1 MQNNRKRNVI
11 KERIRQEKERRER
24 LLAEEEEQ
32 YEDVNKD
39 PISEQIQQE
48 HLEQPRNQREESV
61 NVNLPKNE
69 SSNSNPALDWITTI
83 QNQAGTSE
91 NDLKIKEAEEE
102 EAIECEEVEAR
113 RKAEEEAR
121 KRAEAEARRKAEE
134 EARNQAEAEA
144 RRKAEEEV
152 RNQAEAEARR
162 KAEEEARNQAEAE
175 ARKKAEEEAR
185 KRAEAEARRKAEEEA
200 RKRAEAEARRKAEEE
215 ARKREE
221 AEARRKAEEEARKR
235 EEAEAR
241 RKAEEEARKRAE
253 AEARRK
259 AEEEARKQEEVEAHR
274 KAEEEARNQAEAEAR
289 RKAEEK
295 ARKREEAEARRK
307 AEEEARER
315 EEVEAR
321 RKAEEEARKR
331 VEAQRKEEEKK
342 LEEVRKRRL
351 EEEKKIKDAQK
362 RQKIVVAKSEP
373 ESDEINLNNERNQ
386 PNETKFEQEE
396 KVAIDKKGILNN
408 MKKYKYAIIGVAS
421 IVLLVVAG
429 FAFSNMKNSQAASAN
444 NVNSL
449 EVNANLINGL
459 RLSAVQK
466 YQDAALEFDKV
477 DYKKLG
483 KEDKKAVLFTYLLSG
498 KAQKAIDLEQDFA
511 ESVVSYYIAVDNL
524 KKVKELKTKNPLINF
539 EIAALDNKHE
549 EVIKLRD
556 QVPLDGRREGII
568 VNSYLKL
575 NKSEEAKKFAQ
586 KVGNKDLLEKI
597 NNSTPNSSATSVA
610 TISAG

>member
-1 MQNNRKRNVI
+1 MHNNRKRNVI

-24 LLAEEEEQ
+24 LLAEEEKQ
-32 YEDVNKD
+32 YEDVYKD
-39 PISEQIQQE
+39 TISEQIPQE
-48 HLEQPRNQREESV
+48 HSEQPRNQREESV
-61 NVNLPKNE
+61 NVNSPKNE

-83 QNQAGTSE
+83 QKQAGTSE
-91 NDLKIKEAEEE
+91 NDLKI
-102 EAIECEEVEAR
+102 
-113 RKAEEEAR
+113 
-121 KRAEAEARRKAEE
+121 
-134 EARNQAEAEA
+134 
-144 RRKAEEEV
+144 
-152 RNQAEAEARR
+152 
-162 KAEEEARNQAEAE
+162 
-175 ARKKAEEEAR
+175 
-185 KRAEAEARRKAEEEA
+185 
-200 RKRAEAEARRKAEEE
+200 
-215 ARKREE
+215 
-221 AEARRKAEEEARKR
+221 
-235 EEAEAR
+235 
-241 RKAEEEARKRAE
+241 
-253 AEARRK
+253 
-259 AEEEARKQEEVEAHR
+259 
-274 KAEEEARNQAEAEAR
+274 
-289 RKAEEK
+289 
-295 ARKREEAEARRK
+295 
-307 AEEEARER
+307 EEARER

-331 VEAQRKEEEKK
+331 AEAEAHRRAEEEARKEVEARRKEEERK

-351 EEEKKIKDAQK
+351 EEEKKIKEAQQ

-373 ESDEINLNNERNQ
+373 ESDEINLNRERDL
-386 PNETKFEQEE
+386 PNETKFEQKE
-396 KVAIDKKGILNN
+396 KVVIDKKGILNN

-429 FAFSNMKNSQAASAN
+429 FAFSNLKNSQAASAN
-444 NVNSL
+444 NVTSL

-524 KKVKELKTKNPLINF
+524 KKVKELKTKNSLINF

-549 EVIKLRD
+549 EVIKLID

-597 NNSTPNSSATSVA
+597 SNSTPNSSATSVA

>member
-1 MQNNRKRNVI
+1 MHNNRKRNVI

-24 LLAEEEEQ
+24 LLAEEEEL
-32 YEDVNKD
+32 YEDVNKN

-48 HLEQPRNQREESV
+48 HSEQPRNQSEESV

-102 EAIECEEVEAR
+102 AIEREEVEAR

-144 RRKAEEEV
+144 RRKAEEARKRE
-152 RNQAEAEARR
+152 EAEARR

-175 ARKKAEEEAR
+175 AR
-185 KRAEAEARRKAEEEA
+185 RKAEEEA
-200 RKRAEAEARRKAEEE
+200 RK
-215 ARKREE
+215 
-221 AEARRKAEEEARKR
+221 
-235 EEAEAR
+235 
-241 RKAEEEARKRAE
+241 
-253 AEARRK
+253 
-259 AEEEARKQEEVEAHR
+259 
-274 KAEEEARNQAEAEAR
+274 
-289 RKAEEK
+289 
-295 ARKREEAEARRK
+295 
-307 AEEEARER
+307 
-315 EEVEAR
+315 EVEAR
-321 RKAEEEARKR
+321 RKDEER
-331 VEAQRKEEEKK
+331 K

-351 EEEKKIKDAQK
+351 EEEKKIKEAEQ

-373 ESDEINLNNERNQ
+373 ESDEINLNKERDL
-386 PNETKFEQEE
+386 PNETKFEQKE
-396 KVAIDKKGILNN
+396 KVVIDKKGILNN

-429 FAFSNMKNSQAASAN
+429 FAFSNLKNSQAASAN

-524 KKVKELKTKNPLINF
+524 KKVKELKTKNSLINF

-597 NNSTPNSSATSVA
+597 NNSVPNSSATSVA

>member
-32 YEDVNKD
+32 YEDIHENQV
-39 PISEQIQQE
+39 SEKFQQE
-48 HLEQPRNQREESV
+48 HLEQQLKQSENREE
-61 NVNLPKNE
+61 NVVLNTPKNE
-69 SSNSNPALDWITTI
+69 ASNSNPALDWITTI
-83 QNQAGTSE
+83 QKQSSTSE
-91 NDLKIKEAEEE
+91 SNFNKEQP
-102 EAIECEEVEAR
+102 EVEEG

-121 KRAEAEARRKAEE
+121 KRKEAEARRKAEE
-134 EARNQAEAEA
+134 EARERE
-144 RRKAEEEV
+144 
-152 RNQAEAEARR
+152 
-162 KAEEEARNQAEAE
+162 
-175 ARKKAEEEAR
+175 
-185 KRAEAEARRKAEEEA
+185 EAEARRKAEEEA
-200 RKRAEAEARRKAEEE
+200 RKRKEAEARRMAEEEAREREEAEARRRAEEE

-221 AEARRKAEEEARKR
+221 AEARRKAEEEARKS

-241 RKAEEEARKRAE
+241 RKAEEEARKQ
-253 AEARRK
+253 AEAR
-259 AEEEARKQEEVEAHR
+259 
-274 KAEEEARNQAEAEAR
+274 
-289 RKAEEK
+289 
-295 ARKREEAEARRK
+295 
-307 AEEEARER
+307 
-315 EEVEAR
+315 
-321 RKAEEEARKR
+321 
-331 VEAQRKEEEKK
+331 RKEEEKK

-351 EEEKKIKDAQK
+351 EEEKRIEEQK
-362 RQKIVVAKSEP
+362 RQKIVVVKREP
-373 ESDEINLNNERNQ
+373 ESDEINLNKKRNL
-386 PNETKFEQEE
+386 PNETRFKQEE
-396 KVAIDKKGILNN
+396 KEVIDKKGILNN
-408 MKKYKYAIIGVAS
+408 MKKYKYAIIGIAS
-421 IVLLVVAG
+421 IVLLILAG
-429 FAFSNMKNSQAASAN
+429 FAFSNLKNSQAASAN

-597 NNSTPNSSATSVA
+597 NNSAPNSSATSVA

>member
-32 YEDVNKD
+32 YEDIHENQV
-39 PISEQIQQE
+39 SEKFQQE
-48 HLEQPRNQREESV
+48 HLEQQLKQSENREESV
-61 NVNLPKNE
+61 VLNTPKNE
-69 SSNSNPALDWITTI
+69 ASNSNPALDWITTI
-83 QNQAGTSE
+83 QKQSSTSE
-91 NDLKIKEAEEE
+91 SNFNKEQP
-102 EAIECEEVEAR
+102 EVEEG

-121 KRAEAEARRKAEE
+121 KRKEAEARRKAEE
-134 EARNQAEAEA
+134 EARE
-144 RRKAEEEV
+144 
-152 RNQAEAEARR
+152 
-162 KAEEEARNQAEAE
+162 
-175 ARKKAEEEAR
+175 
-185 KRAEAEARRKAEEEA
+185 
-200 RKRAEAEARRKAEEE
+200 
-215 ARKREE
+215 REE

-241 RKAEEEARKRAE
+241 RKAEEEARKSEE

-259 AEEEARKQEEVEAHR
+259 AEEEARKQ
-274 KAEEEARNQAEAEAR
+274 AEAR
-289 RKAEEK
+289 
-295 ARKREEAEARRK
+295 
-307 AEEEARER
+307 
-315 EEVEAR
+315 
-321 RKAEEEARKR
+321 
-331 VEAQRKEEEKK
+331 RKEEEKK

-351 EEEKKIKDAQK
+351 EEEKRIEEQK
-362 RQKIVVAKSEP
+362 RQKIVVVKREP
-373 ESDEINLNNERNQ
+373 ESDEINLNKKRNL
-386 PNETKFEQEE
+386 PNETRFKQEE
-396 KVAIDKKGILNN
+396 KEVIDKKGILNN
-408 MKKYKYAIIGVAS
+408 MKKYKYAIIGIAS
-421 IVLLVVAG
+421 IVLLILAG
-429 FAFSNMKNSQAASAN
+429 FAFSNLKNSQAASAN

-524 KKVKELKTKNPLINF
+524 KKVKELKTKNPLIHF
-539 EIAALDNKHE
+539 EIAALDDRHE
-549 EVIKLRD
+549 EVIKLKD
-556 QVPLDGRREGII
+556 HVPLDGRREGII

-586 KVGNKDLLEKI
+586 KVGNKDLLEK
-597 NNSTPNSSATSVA
+597 N
-610 TISAG
+610 

>member
-32 YEDVNKD
+32 YEDVYKD
-39 PISEQIQQE
+39 PINEQIQQE
-48 HLEQPRNQREESV
+48 HSEQPRNQREESV

-69 SSNSNPALDWITTI
+69 PSNSNPALAWITTI
-83 QNQAGTSE
+83 QKQAGTSE
-91 NDLKIKEAEEE
+91 NDLKIEEAREREEEARRKAEEE
-102 EAIECEEVEAR
+102 ARKQAGAEARRKAEEEARKREEVEAR

-121 KRAEAEARRKAEE
+121 KRAEAETRR
-134 EARNQAEAEA
+134 R
-144 RRKAEEEV
+144 
-152 RNQAEAEARR
+152 
-162 KAEEEARNQAEAE
+162 
-175 ARKKAEEEAR
+175 AEEEAR
-185 KRAEAEARRKAEEEA
+185 KEAEAR
-200 RKRAEAEARRKAEEE
+200 
-215 ARKREE
+215 
-221 AEARRKAEEEARKR
+221 
-235 EEAEAR
+235 
-241 RKAEEEARKRAE
+241 
-253 AEARRK
+253 
-259 AEEEARKQEEVEAHR
+259 
-274 KAEEEARNQAEAEAR
+274 
-289 RKAEEK
+289 
-295 ARKREEAEARRK
+295 
-307 AEEEARER
+307 
-315 EEVEAR
+315 
-321 RKAEEEARKR
+321 
-331 VEAQRKEEEKK
+331 RKEEEKK

-351 EEEKKIKDAQK
+351 EEEKKIKEAQK
-362 RQKIVVAKSEP
+362 RQKIAVVKREP
-373 ESDEINLNNERNQ
+373 YSDEINLNNERNL
-386 PNETKFEQEE
+386 PNEPKFEQEE

-408 MKKYKYAIIGVAS
+408 MKKLKYAIIGIAS

-549 EVIKLRD
+549 EVINLRD

-610 TISAG
+610 TISAD

>member
-1 MQNNRKRNVI
+1 MHNNRKRNVI

-24 LLAEEEEQ
+24 LIAEEEEQ
-32 YEDVNKD
+32 YDDIHENQVSEKFQQDY
-39 PISEQIQQE
+39 SEQTLKQSENKGGI
-48 HLEQPRNQREESV
+48 EE
-61 NVNLPKNE
+61 NE
-69 SSNSNPALDWITTI
+69 ASNSNPVLDWITTI
-83 QNQAGTSE
+83 QKQASTSE
-91 NDLKIKEAEEE
+91 NDLKIE
-102 EAIECEEVEAR
+102 EAREGEEVEVR
-113 RKAEEEAR
+113 RKAEEESR
-121 KRAEAEARRKAEE
+121 K
-134 EARNQAEAEA
+134 
-144 RRKAEEEV
+144 
-152 RNQAEAEARR
+152 QAEAEARR
-162 KAEEEARNQAEAE
+162 KAEEEARKQ
-175 ARKKAEEEAR
+175 
-185 KRAEAEARRKAEEEA
+185 
-200 RKRAEAEARRKAEEE
+200 AEAEARRKAEEE

-221 AEARRKAEEEARKR
+221 AKALRRAEEES
-235 EEAEAR
+235 
-241 RKAEEEARKRAE
+241 RKRAE

-259 AEEEARKQEEVEAHR
+259 AEEESRKQ
-274 KAEEEARNQAEAEAR
+274 
-289 RKAEEK
+289 
-295 ARKREEAEARRK
+295 
-307 AEEEARER
+307 
-315 EEVEAR
+315 VEAR
-321 RKAEEEARKR
+321 
-331 VEAQRKEEEKK
+331 RKEEEKK
-342 LEEVRKRRL
+342 LEEVRTRRL
-351 EEEKKIKDAQK
+351 EEEKKIKEAQK
-362 RQKIVVAKSEP
+362 RQKIVVAKRES
-373 ESDEINLNNERNQ
+373 ESDERNLS
-386 PNETKFEQEE
+386 NETKFEQEE

-449 EVNANLINGL
+449 EINANLISGL

-524 KKVKELKTKNPLINF
+524 KKVKELKTKNPLVNF

>member
-1 MQNNRKRNVI
+1 
-11 KERIRQEKERRER
+11 
-24 LLAEEEEQ
+24 
-32 YEDVNKD
+32 
-39 PISEQIQQE
+39 
-48 HLEQPRNQREESV
+48 
-61 NVNLPKNE
+61 
-69 SSNSNPALDWITTI
+69 
-83 QNQAGTSE
+83 
-91 NDLKIKEAEEE
+91 
-102 EAIECEEVEAR
+102 
-113 RKAEEEAR
+113 
-121 KRAEAEARRKAEE
+121 
-134 EARNQAEAEA
+134 
-144 RRKAEEEV
+144 
-152 RNQAEAEARR
+152 
-162 KAEEEARNQAEAE
+162 
-175 ARKKAEEEAR
+175 
-185 KRAEAEARRKAEEEA
+185 
-200 RKRAEAEARRKAEEE
+200 
-215 ARKREE
+215 
-221 AEARRKAEEEARKR
+221 
-235 EEAEAR
+235 AEAR

-259 AEEEARKQEEVEAHR
+259 AEEEARKQA
-274 KAEEEARNQAEAEAR
+274 
-289 RKAEEK
+289 
-295 ARKREEAEARRK
+295 EAEARRK
-307 AEEEARER
+307 AEEEARKRAEA
-315 EEVEAR
+315 EAR

-597 NNSTPNSSATSVA
+597 DNSTPNSSATSVA

>member
-48 HLEQPRNQREESV
+48 HSEQPWNQREESV

-83 QNQAGTSE
+83 QNQAGTSA
-91 NDLKIKEAEEE
+91 NDLKINEAE
-102 EAIECEEVEAR
+102 EAIEREEVEAS
-113 RKAEEEAR
+113 RKEEEEER
-121 KRAEAEARRKAEE
+121 K
-134 EARNQAEAEA
+134 Q
-144 RRKAEEEV
+144 
-152 RNQAEAEARR
+152 
-162 KAEEEARNQAEAE
+162 
-175 ARKKAEEEAR
+175 
-185 KRAEAEARRKAEEEA
+185 AEAEARRKAEEEA

-221 AEARRKAEEEARKR
+221 AEV
-235 EEAEAR
+235 R

-259 AEEEARKQEEVEAHR
+259 AEEEARK
-274 KAEEEARNQAEAEAR
+274 
-289 RKAEEK
+289 
-295 ARKREEAEARRK
+295 REEAE
-307 AEEEARER
+307 
-315 EEVEAR
+315 VR

-331 VEAQRKEEEKK
+331 AEEEAHRRAEEERKEIEARRKEEERK

-351 EEEKKIKDAQK
+351 EEEKKIKEAQQ

-373 ESDEINLNNERNQ
+373 ESDEINLNKERDL
-386 PNETKFEQEE
+386 PIETKFEQEK
-396 KVAIDKKGILNN
+396 KVVIDKKGILNN

-429 FAFSNMKNSQAASAN
+429 FAFSNLKNSQAASAN

-549 EVIKLRD
+549 EVIKLRE

>member
-48 HLEQPRNQREESV
+48 HSEQPWNQREESV

-83 QNQAGTSE
+83 QNQAGTSA
-91 NDLKIKEAEEE
+91 NDLKINEAE
-102 EAIECEEVEAR
+102 EAIEREEVEAS
-113 RKAEEEAR
+113 RKAEEER
-121 KRAEAEARRKAEE
+121 K
-134 EARNQAEAEA
+134 Q
-144 RRKAEEEV
+144 
-152 RNQAEAEARR
+152 
-162 KAEEEARNQAEAE
+162 
-175 ARKKAEEEAR
+175 
-185 KRAEAEARRKAEEEA
+185 AEAEARRKAEEEA

-215 ARKREE
+215 ARKRAEEE
-221 AEARRKAEEEARKR
+221 AHRRAEEERKEIEARRKEEER
-235 EEAEAR
+235 
-241 RKAEEEARKRAE
+241 
-253 AEARRK
+253 
-259 AEEEARKQEEVEAHR
+259 
-274 KAEEEARNQAEAEAR
+274 
-289 RKAEEK
+289 
-295 ARKREEAEARRK
+295 
-307 AEEEARER
+307 
-315 EEVEAR
+315 
-321 RKAEEEARKR
+321 
-331 VEAQRKEEEKK
+331 K

-351 EEEKKIKDAQK
+351 EEEKKIKEAQQ

-373 ESDEINLNNERNQ
+373 ESDEINLNKERDL
-386 PNETKFEQEE
+386 PIETKFEQEK
-396 KVAIDKKGILNN
+396 KVVIDKKGILNN

-429 FAFSNMKNSQAASAN
+429 FAFSNLKNSQAASAN

-549 EVIKLRD
+549 EVIKLRE

>member
-32 YEDVNKD
+32 YGDTHEHQV
-39 PISEQIQQE
+39 SEKFQQE
-48 HLEQPRNQREESV
+48 HSDQPLKQSENREESV
-61 NVNLPKNE
+61 VLNTPKNE
-69 SSNSNPALDWITTI
+69 ASNSNPALDWITTI
-83 QNQAGTSE
+83 QKQSSTSE
-91 NDLKIKEAEEE
+91 SDFN
-102 EAIECEEVEAR
+102 IELPE
-113 RKAEEEAR
+113 AEEEAR
-121 KRAEAEARRKAEE
+121 E
-134 EARNQAEAEA
+134 
-144 RRKAEEEV
+144 
-152 RNQAEAEARR
+152 
-162 KAEEEARNQAEAE
+162 
-175 ARKKAEEEAR
+175 
-185 KRAEAEARRKAEEEA
+185 
-200 RKRAEAEARRKAEEE
+200 
-215 ARKREE
+215 REE
-221 AEARRKAEEEARKR
+221 AEARRKAEEET
-235 EEAEAR
+235 
-241 RKAEEEARKRAE
+241 
-253 AEARRK
+253 
-259 AEEEARKQEEVEAHR
+259 
-274 KAEEEARNQAEAEAR
+274 
-289 RKAEEK
+289 
-295 ARKREEAEARRK
+295 RKREEAEARRK

-315 EEVEAR
+315 KEEEAR
-321 RKAEEEARKR
+321 RKAEEEAREQAKAR
-331 VEAQRKEEEKK
+331 RKEEEKK

-351 EEEKKIKDAQK
+351 EEEKKIEEAQK
-362 RQKIVVAKSEP
+362 RQKIVVAKREP
-373 ESDEINLNNERNQ
+373 ESDEINLNKERNLA
-386 PNETKFEQEE
+386 NVTKFEQDE
-396 KVAIDKKGILNN
+396 KVVIDKKGILNN

-539 EIAALDNKHE
+539 EIATLDNKHE

-597 NNSTPNSSATSVA
+597 NNSTPNSSAISVA
-610 TISAG
+610 TISAGW

>member
-32 YEDVNKD
+32 YEDIYKD
-39 PISEQIQQE
+39 PISEQIQKE
-48 HLEQPRNQREESV
+48 HLEQPQNQREESV

-69 SSNSNPALDWITTI
+69 FSNSNPALDWITTI
-83 QNQAGTSE
+83 QKQAGTSE
-91 NDLKIKEAEEE
+91 NDLKIEETEEEAREREEAEARRKEEE
-102 EAIECEEVEAR
+102 EARKQAEAEARRKVEAEAREREEAEARRKEEEEARKQAEAEARRKVEAEARKLEEVEARRKEEEEARKQAEVEAR
-113 RKAEEEAR
+113 RKAE
-121 KRAEAEARRKAEE
+121 
-134 EARNQAEAEA
+134 
-144 RRKAEEEV
+144 
-152 RNQAEAEARR
+152 
-162 KAEEEARNQAEAE
+162 
-175 ARKKAEEEAR
+175 
-185 KRAEAEARRKAEEEA
+185 
-200 RKRAEAEARRKAEEE
+200 
-215 ARKREE
+215 
-221 AEARRKAEEEARKR
+221 
-235 EEAEAR
+235 
-241 RKAEEEARKRAE
+241 
-253 AEARRK
+253 
-259 AEEEARKQEEVEAHR
+259 
-274 KAEEEARNQAEAEAR
+274 
-289 RKAEEK
+289 
-295 ARKREEAEARRK
+295 
-307 AEEEARER
+307 
-315 EEVEAR
+315 
-321 RKAEEEARKR
+321 
-331 VEAQRKEEEKK
+331 EEEKK

-373 ESDEINLNNERNQ
+373 ESDEINLNNERTQ

-444 NVNSL
+444 NVKSL

-575 NKSEEAKKFAQ
+575 NKSEEAKKFAK

>member
-32 YEDVNKD
+32 YGDTHEHQV
-39 PISEQIQQE
+39 SEKFQQE
-48 HLEQPRNQREESV
+48 HSDQPLKQSENREESV
-61 NVNLPKNE
+61 VLNTPKNE
-69 SSNSNPALDWITTI
+69 ASNSNPALDWITTI
-83 QNQAGTSE
+83 QKQSSTSE
-91 NDLKIKEAEEE
+91 SDFN
-102 EAIECEEVEAR
+102 IELPE
-113 RKAEEEAR
+113 AEEEAR
-121 KRAEAEARRKAEE
+121 EREEAEARRKAEE
-134 EARNQAEAEA
+134 EARERKETEA
-144 RRKAEEEV
+144 RRKAEEET
-152 RNQAEAEARR
+152 
-162 KAEEEARNQAEAE
+162 
-175 ARKKAEEEAR
+175 
-185 KRAEAEARRKAEEEA
+185 
-200 RKRAEAEARRKAEEE
+200 
-215 ARKREE
+215 RKREE
-221 AEARRKAEEEARKR
+221 AEARRKAEEET
-235 EEAEAR
+235 
-241 RKAEEEARKRAE
+241 
-253 AEARRK
+253 
-259 AEEEARKQEEVEAHR
+259 
-274 KAEEEARNQAEAEAR
+274 
-289 RKAEEK
+289 
-295 ARKREEAEARRK
+295 RKREEAEARRK

-315 EEVEAR
+315 KEEEAR
-321 RKAEEEARKR
+321 RKAEEEAREQAKAR
-331 VEAQRKEEEKK
+331 RKEEEKK

-351 EEEKKIKDAQK
+351 EEEKKIEEAQK
-362 RQKIVVAKSEP
+362 RQKIVVAKREP
-373 ESDEINLNNERNQ
+373 ESDEINLNKERNLA
-386 PNETKFEQEE
+386 NVTKFEQDE
-396 KVAIDKKGILNN
+396 KVVIDKKGILNN

-610 TISAG
+610 TISAGW

>member
-32 YEDVNKD
+32 YEDIYKD
-39 PISEQIQQE
+39 PISEQIQKE
-48 HLEQPRNQREESV
+48 HLEQPQNQRKESV

-83 QNQAGTSE
+83 QKRAGTSE
-91 NDLKIKEAEEE
+91 NDLKIEET
-102 EAIECEEVEAR
+102 
-113 RKAEEEAR
+113 EEEAR
-121 KRAEAEARRKAEE
+121 E
-134 EARNQAEAEA
+134 
-144 RRKAEEEV
+144 
-152 RNQAEAEARR
+152 
-162 KAEEEARNQAEAE
+162 
-175 ARKKAEEEAR
+175 
-185 KRAEAEARRKAEEEA
+185 
-200 RKRAEAEARRKAEEE
+200 
-215 ARKREE
+215 RE
-221 AEARRKAEEEARKR
+221 K
-235 EEAEAR
+235 
-241 RKAEEEARKRAE
+241 

-259 AEEEARKQEEVEAHR
+259 AEEEARKQA
-274 KAEEEARNQAEAEAR
+274 
-289 RKAEEK
+289 
-295 ARKREEAEARRK
+295 
-307 AEEEARER
+307 
-315 EEVEAR
+315 
-321 RKAEEEARKR
+321 
-331 VEAQRKEEEKK
+331 EAQRKEEEKK

-429 FAFSNMKNSQAASAN
+429 FSFSNMKNSQAASAN

-597 NNSTPNSSATSVA
+597 NNSIPNSSATSVA

>member
-83 QNQAGTSE
+83 QNQAGTSK
-91 NDLKIKEAEEE
+91 NDLKIKEAEE
-102 EAIECEEVEAR
+102 AIEREEVEVS
-113 RKAEEEAR
+113 RKAEEEER
-121 KRAEAEARRKAEE
+121 K
-134 EARNQAEAEA
+134 
-144 RRKAEEEV
+144 
-152 RNQAEAEARR
+152 QAEAEARR
-162 KAEEEARNQAEAE
+162 KAEEEAKE
-175 ARKKAEEEAR
+175 
-185 KRAEAEARRKAEEEA
+185 
-200 RKRAEAEARRKAEEE
+200 
-215 ARKREE
+215 
-221 AEARRKAEEEARKR
+221 
-235 EEAEAR
+235 
-241 RKAEEEARKRAE
+241 RAE

-259 AEEEARKQEEVEAHR
+259 AEEEARKQA
-274 KAEEEARNQAEAEAR
+274 
-289 RKAEEK
+289 
-295 ARKREEAEARRK
+295 EAEARRK

-597 NNSTPNSSATSVA
+597 DNSTPNSSATSVA

>member
-32 YEDVNKD
+32 YEDVYKD
-39 PISEQIQQE
+39 PVSEQIQQE
-48 HLEQPRNQREESV
+48 HLEQPQNQREESV

-69 SSNSNPALDWITTI
+69 SSNNNPALDWITTI
-83 QNQAGTSE
+83 QKQAGTSE
-91 NDLKIKEAEEE
+91 SEFKIED
-102 EAIECEEVEAR
+102 
-113 RKAEEEAR
+113 
-121 KRAEAEARRKAEE
+121 
-134 EARNQAEAEA
+134 
-144 RRKAEEEV
+144 
-152 RNQAEAEARR
+152 
-162 KAEEEARNQAEAE
+162 
-175 ARKKAEEEAR
+175 
-185 KRAEAEARRKAEEEA
+185 
-200 RKRAEAEARRKAEEE
+200 
-215 ARKREE
+215 
-221 AEARRKAEEEARKR
+221 
-235 EEAEAR
+235 AR

-259 AEEEARKQEEVEAHR
+259 AEEEARKQAETEARR
-274 KAEEEARNQAEAEAR
+274 KVEEEARKQAEAEAR
-289 RKAEEK
+289 RKAEE
-295 ARKREEAEARRK
+295 EAKKQAEVEVRWK
-307 AEEEARER
+307 AEEEAKKQA
-315 EEVEAR
+315 EVEAR
-321 RKAEEEARKR
+321 RKAEE
-331 VEAQRKEEEKK
+331 KK
-342 LEEVRKRRL
+342 LEELRKRRL
-351 EEEKKIKDAQK
+351 EEEKKIEEAQK
-362 RQKIVVAKSEP
+362 RKKIAVAKREP
-373 ESDEINLNNERNQ
+373 ESDEINLNKKRNLLS
-386 PNETKFEQEE
+386 ETKPEREE
-396 KVAIDKKGILNN
+396 KVVIDKKGILNN
-408 MKKYKYAIIGVAS
+408 IKKYKYAIIGIAS
-421 IVLLVVAG
+421 IVLFILAG
-429 FAFSNMKNSQAASAN
+429 LTFSNLKNLQAASAN
-444 NVNSL
+444 DVNSL
-449 EVNANLINGL
+449 EVNVNLINGL

-524 KKVKELKTKNPLINF
+524 KKVKELKTKNSLINF

-549 EVIKLRD
+549 EVIKLID

-597 NNSTPNSSATSVA
+597 SNSTPNSSATSVA

>member
-32 YEDVNKD
+32 YGDTHEHQV
-39 PISEQIQQE
+39 SEKFQQE
-48 HLEQPRNQREESV
+48 HSDQPLKQSENREESV
-61 NVNLPKNE
+61 ILNTPKNE
-69 SSNSNPALDWITTI
+69 ASNSNPALDWITTI
-83 QNQAGTSE
+83 QKQSSTSE
-91 NDLKIKEAEEE
+91 SDFN
-102 EAIECEEVEAR
+102 IELPE
-113 RKAEEEAR
+113 AEEEAR
-121 KRAEAEARRKAEE
+121 EREEAEARRKAEE
-134 EARNQAEAEA
+134 EARERKETEA
-144 RRKAEEEV
+144 RRKAEEET
-152 RNQAEAEARR
+152 
-162 KAEEEARNQAEAE
+162 
-175 ARKKAEEEAR
+175 
-185 KRAEAEARRKAEEEA
+185 
-200 RKRAEAEARRKAEEE
+200 
-215 ARKREE
+215 RKREE
-221 AEARRKAEEEARKR
+221 AEARRKAEEET
-235 EEAEAR
+235 
-241 RKAEEEARKRAE
+241 
-253 AEARRK
+253 
-259 AEEEARKQEEVEAHR
+259 
-274 KAEEEARNQAEAEAR
+274 
-289 RKAEEK
+289 
-295 ARKREEAEARRK
+295 RKREEAEARRK

-315 EEVEAR
+315 KEEEAR
-321 RKAEEEARKR
+321 RKAEEEAREQAKAR
-331 VEAQRKEEEKK
+331 RKEEEKK

-351 EEEKKIKDAQK
+351 EEEKKIEEAQK
-362 RQKIVVAKSEP
+362 RQKIVVAKREP
-373 ESDEINLNNERNQ
+373 ESDEINLNKERNLA
-386 PNETKFEQEE
+386 NVTKFEQDE
-396 KVAIDKKGILNN
+396 KVVIDKKGILNN

-539 EIAALDNKHE
+539 EIATLDNKHE

-597 NNSTPNSSATSVA
+597 NNSTPNSSAISVA
-610 TISAG
+610 TISAGW

>member
-32 YEDVNKD
+32 YEDVYKD

-48 HLEQPRNQREESV
+48 HSEQPRNQREESI

-83 QNQAGTSE
+83 QKQAGTSE
-91 NDLKIKEAEEE
+91 NDLKIE
-102 EAIECEEVEAR
+102 EAREREEVEAR

-121 KRAEAEARRKAEE
+121 KREEVEARRKAEEEARKQAGAEARRKAEE

-144 RRKAEEEV
+144 RRKAEEEA
-152 RNQAEAEARR
+152 RKRAEAHRR
-162 KAEEEARNQAEAE
+162 
-175 ARKKAEEEAR
+175 AEEEAR
-185 KRAEAEARRKAEEEA
+185 K
-200 RKRAEAEARRKAEEE
+200 
-215 ARKREE
+215 
-221 AEARRKAEEEARKR
+221 
-235 EEAEAR
+235 
-241 RKAEEEARKRAE
+241 
-253 AEARRK
+253 
-259 AEEEARKQEEVEAHR
+259 
-274 KAEEEARNQAEAEAR
+274 
-289 RKAEEK
+289 
-295 ARKREEAEARRK
+295 
-307 AEEEARER
+307 
-315 EEVEAR
+315 EVEAR
-321 RKAEEEARKR
+321 RKEEER
-331 VEAQRKEEEKK
+331 K

-351 EEEKKIKDAQK
+351 EEEKKIKEAQQ
-362 RQKIVVAKSEP
+362 RQKIVVAKNEP
-373 ESDEINLNNERNQ
+373 ESDEINLNKERDL

-396 KVAIDKKGILNN
+396 KVVIDKKGILNN
-408 MKKYKYAIIGVAS
+408 MKKYKYAIIGVAL

-429 FAFSNMKNSQAASAN
+429 FAFSNLKNSQAASAN

-549 EVIKLRD
+549 EVIKLID

>member
-32 YEDVNKD
+32 YEDVYKD

-48 HLEQPRNQREESV
+48 HSEQPRNQREESV

-69 SSNSNPALDWITTI
+69 SSNSNPALAWITTI
-83 QNQAGTSE
+83 QKQAGTSE
-91 NDLKIKEAEEE
+91 NDLKI
-102 EAIECEEVEAR
+102 
-113 RKAEEEAR
+113 EEAR
-121 KRAEAEARRKAEE
+121 ER
-134 EARNQAEAEA
+134 
-144 RRKAEEEV
+144 EEV
-152 RNQAEAEARR
+152 
-162 KAEEEARNQAEAE
+162 
-175 ARKKAEEEAR
+175 
-185 KRAEAEARRKAEEEA
+185 
-200 RKRAEAEARRKAEEE
+200 
-215 ARKREE
+215 
-221 AEARRKAEEEARKR
+221 
-235 EEAEAR
+235 
-241 RKAEEEARKRAE
+241 
-253 AEARRK
+253 
-259 AEEEARKQEEVEAHR
+259 
-274 KAEEEARNQAEAEAR
+274 
-289 RKAEEK
+289 
-295 ARKREEAEARRK
+295 EARRK

-321 RKAEEEARKR
+321 RKAEEEETREREEVEARRKAKEEARKR
-331 VEAQRKEEEKK
+331 EEVEARRKAEEEARKREEVEARRKAEEEARKREEVEARRKAEEARKRAEAEARRRAEEEARKEAEARRKEEEKK

-351 EEEKKIKDAQK
+351 EEEKKIKEAQK
-362 RQKIVVAKSEP
+362 RQKIAVVKREP
-373 ESDEINLNNERNQ
+373 DSDEINLNNERNL

-396 KVAIDKKGILNN
+396 KVASDKKGILNN

-449 EVNANLINGL
+449 EVNANLISGL

-498 KAQKAIDLEQDFA
+498 KAQRAIDLEQDFA

-524 KKVKELKTKNPLINF
+524 KKVKELKTKNSLINF

-597 NNSTPNSSATSVA
+597 NNSVPNSSATSVA

>member
-48 HLEQPRNQREESV
+48 HSEQPWNQREESV

-83 QNQAGTSE
+83 QNQAGTSA
-91 NDLKIKEAEEE
+91 NDLKINEAE
-102 EAIECEEVEAR
+102 EAIEREEVEAS
-113 RKAEEEAR
+113 RKAEEER
-121 KRAEAEARRKAEE
+121 K
-134 EARNQAEAEA
+134 Q
-144 RRKAEEEV
+144 
-152 RNQAEAEARR
+152 
-162 KAEEEARNQAEAE
+162 
-175 ARKKAEEEAR
+175 
-185 KRAEAEARRKAEEEA
+185 AEAEARRKAEEEA

-221 AEARRKAEEEARKR
+221 AEVRRKAEEEARKRAEAEARRKAEEEARKR
-235 EEAEAR
+235 EEAEVRRKAEEEARKREEAEARRKAEEEARKQVEAEAR

-259 AEEEARKQEEVEAHR
+259 AEEEARKQV
-274 KAEEEARNQAEAEAR
+274 
-289 RKAEEK
+289 
-295 ARKREEAEARRK
+295 EAEARRK
-307 AEEEARER
+307 AEEEARKRAEA
-315 EEVEAR
+315 EAR

-331 VEAQRKEEEKK
+331 EEAEVRRKAEEEARKRAEEEAHRRAEEERKEIEARRKEEERK

-351 EEEKKIKDAQK
+351 EEEKKIKEAQQ

-373 ESDEINLNNERNQ
+373 ESDEINLNKERDL
-386 PNETKFEQEE
+386 PIETKFEQEK
-396 KVAIDKKGILNN
+396 KVVIDKKGILNN

-429 FAFSNMKNSQAASAN
+429 FAFSNLKNSQAASAN

-549 EVIKLRD
+549 EVIKLRE

>member
-91 NDLKIKEAEEE
+91 NDLKIKEAEE
-102 EAIECEEVEAR
+102 AIER
-113 RKAEEEAR
+113 
-121 KRAEAEARRKAEE
+121 
-134 EARNQAEAEA
+134 
-144 RRKAEEEV
+144 EEEV
-152 RNQAEAEARR
+152 RKQAEAEARR
-162 KAEEEARNQAEAE
+162 KAEEEARE
-175 ARKKAEEEAR
+175 
-185 KRAEAEARRKAEEEA
+185 RAEAEARRKAEEEA

-215 ARKREE
+215 ARKR
-221 AEARRKAEEEARKR
+221 A
-235 EEAEAR
+235 
-241 RKAEEEARKRAE
+241 
-253 AEARRK
+253 
-259 AEEEARKQEEVEAHR
+259 
-274 KAEEEARNQAEAEAR
+274 
-289 RKAEEK
+289 
-295 ARKREEAEARRK
+295 
-307 AEEEARER
+307 
-315 EEVEAR
+315 
-321 RKAEEEARKR
+321 
-331 VEAQRKEEEKK
+331 EAQRKEEEKK

-386 PNETKFEQEE
+386 PNENKFEQEE

>member
-32 YEDVNKD
+32 YEDIHENQV
-39 PISEQIQQE
+39 SEKFQQE
-48 HLEQPRNQREESV
+48 HLEQQLKQSENREESV
-61 NVNLPKNE
+61 VLNTPKNE
-69 SSNSNPALDWITTI
+69 ASNSNPALDWITTI
-83 QNQAGTSE
+83 QKQSSTSE
-91 NDLKIKEAEEE
+91 SNFNKEQP
-102 EAIECEEVEAR
+102 EVEEG

-121 KRAEAEARRKAEE
+121 KRKEAEARRKAEE
-134 EARNQAEAEA
+134 EARERE
-144 RRKAEEEV
+144 
-152 RNQAEAEARR
+152 
-162 KAEEEARNQAEAE
+162 
-175 ARKKAEEEAR
+175 
-185 KRAEAEARRKAEEEA
+185 EAEARRKAEEEA
-200 RKRAEAEARRKAEEE
+200 RKRKEAEARRKAEEE

-221 AEARRKAEEEARKR
+221 AEARRKAEEEA
-235 EEAEAR
+235 
-241 RKAEEEARKRAE
+241 
-253 AEARRK
+253 EARRK
-259 AEEEARKQEEVEAHR
+259 AEEEARKQ
-274 KAEEEARNQAEAEAR
+274 AEAR
-289 RKAEEK
+289 
-295 ARKREEAEARRK
+295 
-307 AEEEARER
+307 
-315 EEVEAR
+315 
-321 RKAEEEARKR
+321 
-331 VEAQRKEEEKK
+331 RKEEEKK

-351 EEEKKIKDAQK
+351 EEEKRIEEQK
-362 RQKIVVAKSEP
+362 RQKIVVVKREP
-373 ESDEINLNNERNQ
+373 ESDEINLNKKRNL
-386 PNETKFEQEE
+386 PNETRFKQEE
-396 KVAIDKKGILNN
+396 KEVIDKKGILNN
-408 MKKYKYAIIGVAS
+408 MKKYKYAIIGIAS
-421 IVLLVVAG
+421 IVLLILAG
-429 FAFSNMKNSQAASAN
+429 FAFSNLKNSQAASAN

-524 KKVKELKTKNPLINF
+524 KKVKELKTKNPLIHF
-539 EIAALDNKHE
+539 EIAALDDRHE
-549 EVIKLRD
+549 EVIKLKD
-556 QVPLDGRREGII
+556 HVPLDGRREGII

-597 NNSTPNSSATSVA
+597 NNSAPNSSATSVA

>member
-32 YEDVNKD
+32 YEDVYKD
-39 PISEQIQQE
+39 PINEQIQQE
-48 HLEQPRNQREESV
+48 HSEQPRNQREESV

-69 SSNSNPALDWITTI
+69 PSNSNPALAWITTI
-83 QNQAGTSE
+83 QKQAGTSE
-91 NDLKIKEAEEE
+91 NDLKIE
-102 EAIECEEVEAR
+102 
-113 RKAEEEAR
+113 
-121 KRAEAEARRKAEE
+121 
-134 EARNQAEAEA
+134 
-144 RRKAEEEV
+144 
-152 RNQAEAEARR
+152 
-162 KAEEEARNQAEAE
+162 
-175 ARKKAEEEAR
+175 
-185 KRAEAEARRKAEEEA
+185 
-200 RKRAEAEARRKAEEE
+200 EARRKAEEE

-221 AEARRKAEEEARKR
+221 VEARKKAEEEARKR
-235 EEAEAR
+235 EEVEAR
-241 RKAEEEARKRAE
+241 RE
-253 AEARRK
+253 
-259 AEEEARKQEEVEAHR
+259 
-274 KAEEEARNQAEAEAR
+274 
-289 RKAEEK
+289 
-295 ARKREEAEARRK
+295 

-321 RKAEEEARKR
+321 RKAEEARKREEVEARKKAEEEARKR
-331 VEAQRKEEEKK
+331 AEAETRRRAEEEARKEAEARRKEEEKK

-351 EEEKKIKDAQK
+351 EEEKKIKEAQK
-362 RQKIVVAKSEP
+362 RQKIAVVKREP
-373 ESDEINLNNERNQ
+373 DSDEINLNNERNL
-386 PNETKFEQEE
+386 PNEPKFEQEE

-408 MKKYKYAIIGVAS
+408 MKKLKYAIIGIAS

-549 EVIKLRD
+549 EVINLRD

-610 TISAG
+610 TISAD

>member
-1 MQNNRKRNVI
+1 MHNNRKRNVI

-32 YEDVNKD
+32 YEDVYKD
-39 PISEQIQQE
+39 TISEQIPQE
-48 HLEQPRNQREESV
+48 HSEQPRNQREESV
-61 NVNLPKNE
+61 NVNSPKNE

-83 QNQAGTSE
+83 QKQAGTSE
-91 NDLKIKEAEEE
+91 NDLKIE
-102 EAIECEEVEAR
+102 EAREREEVEAR
-113 RKAEEEAR
+113 RKAEEE
-121 KRAEAEARRKAEE
+121 E
-134 EARNQAEAEA
+134 
-144 RRKAEEEV
+144 
-152 RNQAEAEARR
+152 
-162 KAEEEARNQAEAE
+162 
-175 ARKKAEEEAR
+175 
-185 KRAEAEARRKAEEEA
+185 

-221 AEARRKAEEEARKR
+221 AEARRKAEEEARNQEEAEARRKAEEEAR
-235 EEAEAR
+235 NQAEAEARRKAEEEARNQAEAEAR

-253 AEARRK
+253 AEARRRAEEEARNQEEEEARRK
-259 AEEEARKQEEVEAHR
+259 AEEEARKRAEAEAR
-274 KAEEEARNQAEAEAR
+274 RRAEEEARNQ
-289 RKAEEK
+289 
-295 ARKREEAEARRK
+295 EEAEARRK
-307 AEEEARER
+307 AEEEARKRAEAEAHR
-315 EEVEAR
+315 RAEEEARKEVEAR
-321 RKAEEEARKR
+321 RKEEER
-331 VEAQRKEEEKK
+331 K

-351 EEEKKIKDAQK
+351 EEEKKIKEAQQ

-373 ESDEINLNNERNQ
+373 ESDEINLNKERDL
-386 PNETKFEQEE
+386 PNETKFEQKE
-396 KVAIDKKGILNN
+396 KVVIDKKGILNN

-429 FAFSNMKNSQAASAN
+429 FAFSNLKNSQAASAN

-524 KKVKELKTKNPLINF
+524 KKVKELKTKNSLINF

-549 EVIKLRD
+549 EVIKLID

-597 NNSTPNSSATSVA
+597 SNSTPNSSATSVA

>member
-32 YEDVNKD
+32 YEDVYKD
-39 PISEQIQQE
+39 PINEQIQQE
-48 HLEQPRNQREESV
+48 HSEQPRNQREESV

-69 SSNSNPALDWITTI
+69 PSNSNPALAWITTI
-83 QNQAGTSE
+83 QKQAGTSE
-91 NDLKIKEAEEE
+91 NDLKI
-102 EAIECEEVEAR
+102 
-113 RKAEEEAR
+113 EEAR
-121 KRAEAEARRKAEE
+121 EREE
-134 EARNQAEAEA
+134 EA

-152 RNQAEAEARR
+152 RKQAG
-162 KAEEEARNQAEAE
+162 
-175 ARKKAEEEAR
+175 
-185 KRAEAEARRKAEEEA
+185 
-200 RKRAEAEARRKAEEE
+200 
-215 ARKREE
+215 
-221 AEARRKAEEEARKR
+221 
-235 EEAEAR
+235 
-241 RKAEEEARKRAE
+241 
-253 AEARRK
+253 
-259 AEEEARKQEEVEAHR
+259 
-274 KAEEEARNQAEAEAR
+274 
-289 RKAEEK
+289 
-295 ARKREEAEARRK
+295 AEARRK

-331 VEAQRKEEEKK
+331 EEVEARKKAEEEARKRAEAETRRRAEEEARKEAEARRKEEEKK

-351 EEEKKIKDAQK
+351 EEEKKIKEAQK
-362 RQKIVVAKSEP
+362 RQKIAVVKREP
-373 ESDEINLNNERNQ
+373 DSDEINLNNERNL
-386 PNETKFEQEE
+386 PNEPKFEQEE

-408 MKKYKYAIIGVAS
+408 MKKLKYAIIGIAS

-429 FAFSNMKNSQAASAN
+429 FAFSNMKNSKAASAN

-549 EVIKLRD
+549 EVINLRD

>member
-32 YEDVNKD
+32 YGDFHEDQV
-39 PISEQIQQE
+39 SEQFQQE
-48 HLEQPRNQREESV
+48 HLEQPLKQSEESV
-61 NVNLPKNE
+61 NLCTPKNE
-69 SSNSNPALDWITTI
+69 VSNNNPAHDWITTI
-83 QNQAGTSE
+83 QKQSGTSE
-91 NDLKIKEAEEE
+91 SKFKIE
-102 EAIECEEVEAR
+102 EAR
-113 RKAEEEAR
+113 RKAKEEAR
-121 KRAEAEARRKAEE
+121 K
-134 EARNQAEAEA
+134 Q
-144 RRKAEEEV
+144 
-152 RNQAEAEARR
+152 
-162 KAEEEARNQAEAE
+162 
-175 ARKKAEEEAR
+175 
-185 KRAEAEARRKAEEEA
+185 
-200 RKRAEAEARRKAEEE
+200 
-215 ARKREE
+215 
-221 AEARRKAEEEARKR
+221 
-235 EEAEAR
+235 
-241 RKAEEEARKRAE
+241 AE

-259 AEEEARKQEEVEAHR
+259 AEEEARKQAEVEARR
-274 KAEEEARNQAEAEAR
+274 KVEEEARKQAEL
-289 RKAEEK
+289 
-295 ARKREEAEARRK
+295 EARRK
-307 AEEEARER
+307 AEEEAKKQAEL
-315 EEVEAR
+315 EAR
-321 RKAEEEARKR
+321 RKAEEEAKKK
-331 VEAQRKEEEKK
+331 VEAEARRKAEKEARKQAELEACRKAEEKK

-351 EEEKKIKDAQK
+351 EEEKKIEEAQK
-362 RQKIVVAKSEP
+362 RQKIVVAKRESES
-373 ESDEINLNNERNQ
+373 EEVNLNKETN
-386 PNETKFEQEE
+386 PSNETKFEQEE
-396 KVAIDKKGILNN
+396 KIDLDKKGILNY

-429 FAFSNMKNSQAASAN
+429 FAFTNMKNSQAASAN

-449 EVNANLINGL
+449 EVNVNLINGL

-483 KEDKKAVLFTYLLSG
+483 KDDKKAVLFTYLLSG

-539 EIAALDNKHE
+539 EIAALDDKHD
-549 EVIKLRD
+549 EVIKLKD
-556 QVPLDGRREGII
+556 HVPLDGRREGII

-597 NNSTPNSSATSVA
+597 NNSAPNSSATSVA

>member
-32 YEDVNKD
+32 YGDTHENQV
-39 PISEQIQQE
+39 SEKFQQE
-48 HLEQPRNQREESV
+48 HSNQPLKQSENREESV
-61 NVNLPKNE
+61 VLNTPKNE
-69 SSNSNPALDWITTI
+69 ASNSNPALDWITTI
-83 QNQAGTSE
+83 QKQSSTSE
-91 NDLKIKEAEEE
+91 SDFNIDQPE
-102 EAIECEEVEAR
+102 
-113 RKAEEEAR
+113 AEEEAR
-121 KRAEAEARRKAEE
+121 ERE
-134 EARNQAEAEA
+134 
-144 RRKAEEEV
+144 
-152 RNQAEAEARR
+152 
-162 KAEEEARNQAEAE
+162 
-175 ARKKAEEEAR
+175 
-185 KRAEAEARRKAEEEA
+185 EAEARRKAEEEA
-200 RKRAEAEARRKAEEE
+200 RKRKEAEARRKAEEARERKETE
-215 ARKREE
+215 ARRKAEEETRKREE

-241 RKAEEEARKRAE
+241 RKAEEEARERKEEARRRAEEETRKREE
-253 AEARRK
+253 AEACRK
-259 AEEEARKQEEVEAHR
+259 AEEEARERKEA
-274 KAEEEARNQAEAEAR
+274 A
-289 RKAEEK
+289 
-295 ARKREEAEARRK
+295 ARRK
-307 AEEEARER
+307 AEEEAREQAK
-315 EEVEAR
+315 AR
-321 RKAEEEARKR
+321 RT
-331 VEAQRKEEEKK
+331 EEEKK

-351 EEEKKIKDAQK
+351 EEEKKIEEAQK
-362 RQKIVVAKSEP
+362 RQKIVVAKREP
-373 ESDEINLNNERNQ
+373 ESDEINLNKERNLA
-386 PNETKFEQEE
+386 NVTKFEQDE
-396 KVAIDKKGILNN
+396 KVVIDKKGILNN

-539 EIAALDNKHE
+539 EISALDNKHE

-597 NNSTPNSSATSVA
+597 NNSAPNSSATSVA
-610 TISAG
+610 IISAG

>member
-1 MQNNRKRNVI
+1 MHNNRKRNVI

-24 LLAEEEEQ
+24 LLAEEEEL

-48 HLEQPRNQREESV
+48 HSEQPRNQSEESV

-102 EAIECEEVEAR
+102 AIEREEVEAR

-121 KRAEAEARRKAEE
+121 KRAEAEVHRR
-134 EARNQAEAEA
+134 
-144 RRKAEEEV
+144 
-152 RNQAEAEARR
+152 
-162 KAEEEARNQAEAE
+162 
-175 ARKKAEEEAR
+175 AEEEAR

-200 RKRAEAEARRKAEEE
+200 RK
-215 ARKREE
+215 
-221 AEARRKAEEEARKR
+221 
-235 EEAEAR
+235 
-241 RKAEEEARKRAE
+241 
-253 AEARRK
+253 
-259 AEEEARKQEEVEAHR
+259 
-274 KAEEEARNQAEAEAR
+274 
-289 RKAEEK
+289 
-295 ARKREEAEARRK
+295 
-307 AEEEARER
+307 
-315 EEVEAR
+315 EVEAR
-321 RKAEEEARKR
+321 RKDEER
-331 VEAQRKEEEKK
+331 K

-351 EEEKKIKDAQK
+351 EEEKKIKEAQQ

-373 ESDEINLNNERNQ
+373 ESDEINLNKERDL
-386 PNETKFEQEE
+386 PNETKFEQKE
-396 KVAIDKKGILNN
+396 KVVIDKKGILNN

-429 FAFSNMKNSQAASAN
+429 FAFSNLKNSQAASAN

-524 KKVKELKTKNPLINF
+524 KKVKELKTKNSLINF

-597 NNSTPNSSATSVA
+597 NNSVPNSSATSVA

>member
-1 MQNNRKRNVI
+1 MHNNRKRNVI

-32 YEDVNKD
+32 YEDVYKD
-39 PISEQIQQE
+39 PISEQIPQE
-48 HLEQPRNQREESV
+48 HSEQPRNQREESV
-61 NVNLPKNE
+61 NVNSPKNE

-83 QNQAGTSE
+83 QKQAGTSE
-91 NDLKIKEAEEE
+91 NDLKI
-102 EAIECEEVEAR
+102 EEVE
-113 RKAEEEAR
+113 ETR
-121 KRAEAEARRKAEE
+121 KREEAEARRKAEE
-134 EARNQAEAEA
+134 EEKERE
-144 RRKAEEEV
+144 
-152 RNQAEAEARR
+152 
-162 KAEEEARNQAEAE
+162 
-175 ARKKAEEEAR
+175 
-185 KRAEAEARRKAEEEA
+185 EAEARRKAEEEA

-221 AEARRKAEEEARKR
+221 AEARRRAEEEARKREEAEVRRKAEEEARKRAETEARRKAEEEARKREEEARRKAEEEARKR

-241 RKAEEEARKRAE
+241 RR
-253 AEARRK
+253 
-259 AEEEARKQEEVEAHR
+259 AEEEARKQ
-274 KAEEEARNQAEAEAR
+274 AEAR
-289 RKAEEK
+289 
-295 ARKREEAEARRK
+295 
-307 AEEEARER
+307 
-315 EEVEAR
+315 
-321 RKAEEEARKR
+321 
-331 VEAQRKEEEKK
+331 RKEEEKK

-351 EEEKKIKDAQK
+351 EEEKKIKEAQK
-362 RQKIVVAKSEP
+362 RQKTVVAKSEP
-373 ESDEINLNNERNQ
+373 ESDEINLNKERDL

-396 KVAIDKKGILNN
+396 KVLIDKKGILNN

-429 FAFSNMKNSQAASAN
+429 FAFSNLKNSQAASAN

-597 NNSTPNSSATSVA
+597 NNSVPDSSATSVA

>member
-32 YEDVNKD
+32 YGDYHKDQVND
-39 PISEQIQQE
+39 QMQQE
-48 HLEQPRNQREESV
+48 HSEQPLKQSEESV
-61 NVNLPKNE
+61 ILNTPKNE
-69 SSNSNPALDWITTI
+69 ASNSNPALDWITTI
-83 QNQAGTSE
+83 QKQSGTSE
-91 NDLKIKEAEEE
+91 SDFN
-102 EAIECEEVEAR
+102 IEQSEDEVD
-113 RKAEEEAR
+113 RKAEEETR
-121 KRAEAEARRKAEE
+121 KSQEVEAKKQAEAESRRKTEE
-134 EARNQAEAEA
+134 EARKQAEAEA
-144 RRKAEEEV
+144 RRKAE
-152 RNQAEAEARR
+152 
-162 KAEEEARNQAEAE
+162 KG
-175 ARKKAEEEAR
+175 
-185 KRAEAEARRKAEEEA
+185 
-200 RKRAEAEARRKAEEE
+200 
-215 ARKREE
+215 
-221 AEARRKAEEEARKR
+221 
-235 EEAEAR
+235 
-241 RKAEEEARKRAE
+241 
-253 AEARRK
+253 
-259 AEEEARKQEEVEAHR
+259 
-274 KAEEEARNQAEAEAR
+274 
-289 RKAEEK
+289 
-295 ARKREEAEARRK
+295 
-307 AEEEARER
+307 ARER

-321 RKAEEEARKR
+321 RKAEEEARKQAEAEAR
-331 VEAQRKEEEKK
+331 RKAEKEAREREEAESRRKAEEEARKRKEVEARRKAEEEARKRKEVEARRKAEEEAREQAEARRKEEEKK

-351 EEEKKIKDAQK
+351 EEEKKIEEAQK
-362 RQKIVVAKSEP
+362 RQKIVEAKREP
-373 ESDEINLNNERNQ
+373 ESDEINLNKERNL

-396 KVAIDKKGILNN
+396 KVVIEKKGILNN

-421 IVLLVVAG
+421 IVLLVLAG
-429 FAFSNMKNSQAASAN
+429 FTFSNLKNSQAASAN

-449 EVNANLINGL
+449 EVNVNLINGL

-483 KEDKKAVLFTYLLSG
+483 KDDKKAVLFTYLLSG

-539 EIAALDNKHE
+539 EIAALDDKHE
-549 EVIKLRD
+549 EVIKLKD
-556 QVPLDGRREGII
+556 HVPLDGRREGII

-597 NNSTPNSSATSVA
+597 NNSAPNSSATSVA

>member
-11 KERIRQEKERRER
+11 KEKIRQEKERRER

-32 YEDVNKD
+32 YGDIHEDQV
-39 PISEQIQQE
+39 SEQFQQE
-48 HLEQPRNQREESV
+48 HSEQPLKQSEENV
-61 NVNLPKNE
+61 NVNTPKNE
-69 SSNSNPALDWITTI
+69 ASNSNPALDWITTI
-83 QNQAGTSE
+83 QKQSGTSE
-91 NDLKIKEAEEE
+91 SEFKIE
-102 EAIECEEVEAR
+102 EARKQAEVEAR
-113 RKAEEEAR
+113 RKAEEEA
-121 KRAEAEARRKAEE
+121 K
-134 EARNQAEAEA
+134 
-144 RRKAEEEV
+144 
-152 RNQAEAEARR
+152 
-162 KAEEEARNQAEAE
+162 
-175 ARKKAEEEAR
+175 
-185 KRAEAEARRKAEEEA
+185 
-200 RKRAEAEARRKAEEE
+200 
-215 ARKREE
+215 KREE
-221 AEARRKAEEEARKR
+221 AEARRKAEEEARKQAEVEARRKAEEEAKKR

-241 RKAEEEARKRAE
+241 RKAEEEARK
-253 AEARRK
+253 
-259 AEEEARKQEEVEAHR
+259 
-274 KAEEEARNQAEAEAR
+274 QA
-289 RKAEEK
+289 
-295 ARKREEAEARRK
+295 
-307 AEEEARER
+307 
-315 EEVEAR
+315 EVEAR
-321 RKAEEEARKR
+321 RKA
-331 VEAQRKEEEKK
+331 EEKK

-351 EEEKKIKDAQK
+351 EEEKKIEEAQK
-362 RQKIVVAKSEP
+362 KQKIVVAKRESEGD
-373 ESDEINLNNERNQ
+373 EVNLKKEIN
-386 PNETKFEQEE
+386 PSNETKFEQEE
-396 KVAIDKKGILNN
+396 KIELDKKGILNY
-408 MKKYKYAIIGVAS
+408 MKKYKYALIGVAS

-524 KKVKELKTKNPLINF
+524 KKVKELKIKNPLINF
-539 EIAALDNKHE
+539 EIAALDDKHE
-549 EVIKLRD
+549 EVIKLKDR
-556 QVPLDGRREGII
+556 VPLDGRREGII

-597 NNSTPNSSATSVA
+597 NNSAPNSSATSVA

>member
-1 MQNNRKRNVI
+1 MHNNRKRNVI

-24 LLAEEEEQ
+24 LIAEEEEQ
-32 YEDVNKD
+32 YDDIHENQVSEKFQQDY
-39 PISEQIQQE
+39 SEQTLKQSENKGGI
-48 HLEQPRNQREESV
+48 EE
-61 NVNLPKNE
+61 NE
-69 SSNSNPALDWITTI
+69 ASNSNPVLDWITTI
-83 QNQAGTSE
+83 QKQASTSE
-91 NDLKIKEAEEE
+91 NDLKIE
-102 EAIECEEVEAR
+102 EAREGEEVEVR
-113 RKAEEEAR
+113 RKAEEESR
-121 KRAEAEARRKAEE
+121 K
-134 EARNQAEAEA
+134 Q
-144 RRKAEEEV
+144 
-152 RNQAEAEARR
+152 
-162 KAEEEARNQAEAE
+162 
-175 ARKKAEEEAR
+175 
-185 KRAEAEARRKAEEEA
+185 
-200 RKRAEAEARRKAEEE
+200 
-215 ARKREE
+215 
-221 AEARRKAEEEARKR
+221 
-235 EEAEAR
+235 
-241 RKAEEEARKRAE
+241 AE

-259 AEEEARKQEEVEAHR
+259 AEEEARKQAEAEARR
-274 KAEEEARNQAEAEAR
+274 KAEEESRKRAEAEARRKAEEESRKQAEAEAR
-289 RKAEEK
+289 RKAEEES
-295 ARKREEAEARRK
+295 RKQ
-307 AEEEARER
+307 
-315 EEVEAR
+315 
-321 RKAEEEARKR
+321 

-342 LEEVRKRRL
+342 LEEVRTRRL
-351 EEEKKIKDAQK
+351 EEEKKIKEAQK
-362 RQKIVVAKSEP
+362 RQKIVVAKRES
-373 ESDEINLNNERNQ
+373 ESDERNLS
-386 PNETKFEQEE
+386 NETKFEQEE

-449 EVNANLINGL
+449 EINANLISGL

-524 KKVKELKTKNPLINF
+524 KKVKELKTKNPLVNF

>member
-32 YEDVNKD
+32 YEDIYKD
-39 PISEQIQQE
+39 PISEQIQKE
-48 HLEQPRNQREESV
+48 HLEQPQNQREESV

-69 SSNSNPALDWITTI
+69 FLNSNPALDWITTI
-83 QNQAGTSE
+83 QKQAGTSE
-91 NDLKIKEAEEE
+91 NDLKIEETEEEAREREEAEARRKEEE
-102 EAIECEEVEAR
+102 EARKQAEAEARRKVEAEARKLEEEEARKQAEVEAR

-121 KRAEAEARRKAEE
+121 KR
-134 EARNQAEAEA
+134 
-144 RRKAEEEV
+144 V
-152 RNQAEAEARR
+152 
-162 KAEEEARNQAEAE
+162 
-175 ARKKAEEEAR
+175 
-185 KRAEAEARRKAEEEA
+185 
-200 RKRAEAEARRKAEEE
+200 EAEARRKAEEE

-221 AEARRKAEEEARKR
+221 AEARRKAEKEARKQA
-235 EEAEAR
+235 EVEAR
-241 RKAEEEARKRAE
+241 RKAEEE
-253 AEARRK
+253 
-259 AEEEARKQEEVEAHR
+259 EEEE
-274 KAEEEARNQAEAEAR
+274 
-289 RKAEEK
+289 
-295 ARKREEAEARRK
+295 
-307 AEEEARER
+307 RER

-321 RKAEEEARKR
+321 RKAE
-331 VEAQRKEEEKK
+331 EEEKK

-444 NVNSL
+444 NVKSL

>member
-1 MQNNRKRNVI
+1 MHNNRKRNVI

-32 YEDVNKD
+32 YKDVYKD
-39 PISEQIQQE
+39 TISEQIPQE
-48 HLEQPRNQREESV
+48 HSEQPRNQREESV
-61 NVNLPKNE
+61 NVNSPKNE

-83 QNQAGTSE
+83 QKQAGTSE
-91 NDLKIKEAEEE
+91 NDLKI
-102 EAIECEEVEAR
+102 
-113 RKAEEEAR
+113 EEAR
-121 KRAEAEARRKAEE
+121 ER
-134 EARNQAEAEA
+134 
-144 RRKAEEEV
+144 EEV
-152 RNQAEAEARR
+152 
-162 KAEEEARNQAEAE
+162 
-175 ARKKAEEEAR
+175 
-185 KRAEAEARRKAEEEA
+185 EARRKAEEEA

-221 AEARRKAEEEARKR
+221 AEARRRA
-235 EEAEAR
+235 
-241 RKAEEEARKRAE
+241 EEARKRAE
-253 AEARRK
+253 AHRR
-259 AEEEARKQEEVEAHR
+259 AEEEARK
-274 KAEEEARNQAEAEAR
+274 
-289 RKAEEK
+289 
-295 ARKREEAEARRK
+295 
-307 AEEEARER
+307 
-315 EEVEAR
+315 EVEAR
-321 RKAEEEARKR
+321 RKEEER
-331 VEAQRKEEEKK
+331 K

-351 EEEKKIKDAQK
+351 EEEKKIKEAQQ

-373 ESDEINLNNERNQ
+373 ESDEINLNKERDL
-386 PNETKFEQEE
+386 PNETKFEQKE
-396 KVAIDKKGILNN
+396 KVVIDKKGILNN

-429 FAFSNMKNSQAASAN
+429 FAFSNLKNSQAASAN

-524 KKVKELKTKNPLINF
+524 KKVKELKTKNSLINF

-549 EVIKLRD
+549 EVIKLID

-597 NNSTPNSSATSVA
+597 SNSTPNSSATSVA

>member
-32 YEDVNKD
+32 YGDTHEHQV
-39 PISEQIQQE
+39 SEKFQQE
-48 HLEQPRNQREESV
+48 HSDQPLKQSENREESV
-61 NVNLPKNE
+61 VLNTPKNE
-69 SSNSNPALDWITTI
+69 ASNSNPALDWITTI
-83 QNQAGTSE
+83 QKQSSTSE
-91 NDLKIKEAEEE
+91 SDFN
-102 EAIECEEVEAR
+102 IELPE
-113 RKAEEEAR
+113 AEEEAR
-121 KRAEAEARRKAEE
+121 EREEAEARRKAEE
-134 EARNQAEAEA
+134 EARERKETEA
-144 RRKAEEEV
+144 RRKAEGET
-152 RNQAEAEARR
+152 
-162 KAEEEARNQAEAE
+162 
-175 ARKKAEEEAR
+175 
-185 KRAEAEARRKAEEEA
+185 
-200 RKRAEAEARRKAEEE
+200 
-215 ARKREE
+215 RKREE
-221 AEARRKAEEEARKR
+221 AEARRKAEEET
-235 EEAEAR
+235 
-241 RKAEEEARKRAE
+241 
-253 AEARRK
+253 
-259 AEEEARKQEEVEAHR
+259 
-274 KAEEEARNQAEAEAR
+274 
-289 RKAEEK
+289 
-295 ARKREEAEARRK
+295 RKREEAEARRK

-315 EEVEAR
+315 KEEEARRKAEEEIRERKEAAAR
-321 RKAEEEARKR
+321 RKAEEEAREQAKAR
-331 VEAQRKEEEKK
+331 RKEEEKK

-351 EEEKKIKDAQK
+351 EEEKKIEEAQK
-362 RQKIVVAKSEP
+362 RQKIVVAKREP
-373 ESDEINLNNERNQ
+373 ESDEINLNKERNLA
-386 PNETKFEQEE
+386 NVTKFEQDE
-396 KVAIDKKGILNN
+396 KVVIDKKGILNN

-610 TISAG
+610 TISAGW

>member
-1 MQNNRKRNVI
+1 MHNNRKRNVI

-32 YEDVNKD
+32 YEDVYKNT
-39 PISEQIQQE
+39 ISEQIPQE
-48 HLEQPRNQREESV
+48 HSEQPRNQREESV
-61 NVNLPKNE
+61 NVNSPKNE

-83 QNQAGTSE
+83 QKQAGTSE
-91 NDLKIKEAEEE
+91 NDLKIEEAREREEVEARRKAEEE
-102 EAIECEEVEAR
+102 ARKRAEAEARRKAEEEARKREEAEVRRRAEEEARNRAEAEARRKAEEEARKRAEAEAR

-144 RRKAEEEV
+144 RRKAEEEARKRAEAEARRRAEEEA

-162 KAEEEARNQAEAE
+162 KAEEEARNQ
-175 ARKKAEEEAR
+175 
-185 KRAEAEARRKAEEEA
+185 
-200 RKRAEAEARRKAEEE
+200 
-215 ARKREE
+215 
-221 AEARRKAEEEARKR
+221 

-253 AEARRK
+253 AEAHRR
-259 AEEEARKQEEVEAHR
+259 AEEEARK
-274 KAEEEARNQAEAEAR
+274 
-289 RKAEEK
+289 
-295 ARKREEAEARRK
+295 
-307 AEEEARER
+307 
-315 EEVEAR
+315 EVEAR
-321 RKAEEEARKR
+321 RKEEER
-331 VEAQRKEEEKK
+331 K

-351 EEEKKIKDAQK
+351 EEEKKIKEAQQ

-373 ESDEINLNNERNQ
+373 ESDEINLNKERDL
-386 PNETKFEQEE
+386 PNETKFEQKE
-396 KVAIDKKGILNN
+396 KVVIDKKGILNN

-429 FAFSNMKNSQAASAN
+429 FAFSNLKNSQAASAN

-524 KKVKELKTKNPLINF
+524 KKVKELKTKNSLINF

-549 EVIKLRD
+549 EVIKLID

-597 NNSTPNSSATSVA
+597 SNSTPNSSATSVA

>member
-32 YEDVNKD
+32 YEDVYKD

-48 HLEQPRNQREESV
+48 HSEQPRNQREESI

-83 QNQAGTSE
+83 QKQAGTSE
-91 NDLKIKEAEEE
+91 NDLKI
-102 EAIECEEVEAR
+102 
-113 RKAEEEAR
+113 
-121 KRAEAEARRKAEE
+121 
-134 EARNQAEAEA
+134 
-144 RRKAEEEV
+144 
-152 RNQAEAEARR
+152 
-162 KAEEEARNQAEAE
+162 
-175 ARKKAEEEAR
+175 
-185 KRAEAEARRKAEEEA
+185 
-200 RKRAEAEARRKAEEE
+200 
-215 ARKREE
+215 
-221 AEARRKAEEEARKR
+221 
-235 EEAEAR
+235 
-241 RKAEEEARKRAE
+241 
-253 AEARRK
+253 
-259 AEEEARKQEEVEAHR
+259 
-274 KAEEEARNQAEAEAR
+274 
-289 RKAEEK
+289 
-295 ARKREEAEARRK
+295 
-307 AEEEARER
+307 EEARER

-321 RKAEEEARKR
+321 RKAEEEARKQAE
-331 VEAQRKEEEKK
+331 VEARRKAEVEARRKAEEEARKRAEAHRRAEEEARKEVEARRKEEERK

-351 EEEKKIKDAQK
+351 EEEKKIKEAQQ
-362 RQKIVVAKSEP
+362 RQKIVVAKNEP
-373 ESDEINLNNERNQ
+373 ESDEINLNKERDL

-396 KVAIDKKGILNN
+396 KVVIDKKGILNN
-408 MKKYKYAIIGVAS
+408 MKKYKYAIIGVAL

-429 FAFSNMKNSQAASAN
+429 FAFSNLKNSQAASAN